1 MTAGEGASLGEAL
14 RARVGD
20 AIYQLFDEADEA
32 RLLMGTDRGIV
43 LVNQACERMFGYAR
57 DRLVGQRARM
67 LTPERLFEDYDR
79 VYVRLVEEGAKR
91 TVNVNLWAVRE
102 DGDEFP
108 VRVVCRLLRPF
119 DDHPPLLSLVIADRS
134 DPDDDPLGFFLDTV
148 HSGNVIVD
156 GSGRIVMANARAQEL
171 FAYEKDE
178 LVGRPVELLVPSA
191 QHARHV
197 SLREGFSGQAQR
209 HEMAQGNRVV
219 GRRRDGSTFPVHVE
233 LSTIGTD
240 HDTLISASVRDMS
253 AVEELQSE
261 AERLKSLFLRT
272 VSHELR
278 TPLTSILGSAE
289 MLADEVAAV
298 DDPDLRDRLSWLTG
312 MILRGAQRQHDLV
325 EDLLTLTSVDRG
337 EADRGDCVTDLTVV
351 IENVVHE
358 YRAAAVAVG
367 VDLLAE
373 TSDVP
378 ILVRADEHWLTRAID
393 PLVAN
398 AVKFTPRGGRAVITA
413 GWTPGEVWLEVADT
427 GPGIPEEE
435 WEQVFDRLHRGAAA
449 VEAEVPGA
457 GLGLAI
463 ARSVVHA
470 SGGTLA
476 VVPSR
481 EGARLRMTLPGMDA
495 EMMR

>member
-1 MTAGEGASLGEAL
+1 MGEETTDLGESL
-14 RARVGD
+14 RTRVGS
-20 AIYQLFDEADEA
+20 ATYQLFDEADEA
-32 RLLMGTDRGIV
+32 RLLMGVDREIV
-43 LVNQACERMFGYAR
+43 LVNQACERMFGFSRGQLA
-57 DRLVGQRARM
+57 GQRARM
-67 LTPERLFEDYDR
+67 LTPDRLFEDYDH
-79 VYVRLVEEGAKR
+79 VYVRLVEEGAGR
-91 TVNVNLWAVRE
+91 RVTVNLWAVRA
-102 DGDEFP
+102 DGSEFP

-119 DDHPPLLSLVIADRS
+119 DDYPPLLSLVIADRS
-134 DPDDDPLGFFLDTV
+134 DPGDDALGFFLDTV

-156 GSGRIVMANARAQEL
+156 RAGRIVMANVRAQEL
-171 FAYEKDE
+171 FGYDKDE
-178 LVGRPVELLVPSA
+178 LVGQSVEVLVPEA
-191 QHARHV
+191 KHARHV
-197 SLREGFSGQAQR
+197 SLRDGFSEEAQR
-209 HEMAQGNRVV
+209 RVMAQGNRVL

-233 LSTIGTD
+233 LSTIGGD
-240 HDTLISASVRDMS
+240 DDTLISASVRDLS

-298 DDPDLRDRLSWLTG
+298 DDPDLRDRLSRLTG

-337 EADRGDCVTDLTVV
+337 EAVLGDCVSDLTVV

-358 YRAAAVAVG
+358 HRAAAVAAG
-367 VDLLAE
+367 VDLRADA
-373 TSDVP
+373 TDVP
-378 ILVRADEHWLTRAID
+378 ILVRADEHWLARAID

-398 AVKFTPRGGRAVITA
+398 AVKFTPRGGRAEITA
-413 GWTPGEVWLEVADT
+413 GWGPGEAWLEVTDT
-427 GPGIPEEE
+427 GPGIPETE

-449 VEAEVPGA
+449 VEGEVQGA

-463 ARSVVHA
+463 ARSVVQA

-476 VVPSR
+476 VVPSN
-481 EGARLRMTLPGMDA
+481 EGARLRMTLPGVDG